1 MVIFYLFYIIFH
13 PFGKSGK
20 SGFYLSLR
28 IAETEPEMIV
38 RLESAARNE
47 KYAGFFAQAVA
58 ELC

>member
-47 KYAGFFAQAVA
+47 KYAGFFAETVA